1 MKIAE
6 KVKEFFHNE
15 GIHSTTIQ
23 PEFSE
28 IEGCNMSDGT
38 SSINMSGSDCCA
50 LDCPTTEE
58 GCVKATCCQNNN
70 KLVNCNKFPL
80 MKRNLSRYPLQNP
93 LPSPSSS
100 PYMCRQRTAARQSG
114 DVEAGSLLEAAASGV
129 NPVISNGSA
138 GTAAAEPTPKNEIV

>member
-50 LDCPTTEE
+50 LDCPTTDE

-70 KLVNCNKFPL
+70 KLVQKMGVVNYVPIL
-80 MKRNLSRYPLQNP
+80 TLSLFYRISYL
-93 LPSPSSS
+93 
-100 PYMCRQRTAARQSG
+100 RQQIRRICAASEMRHVKLVMWRRVRCS
-114 DVEAGSLLEAAASGV
+114 SLLLH
-129 NPVISNGSA
+129 PMPI
-138 GTAAAEPTPKNEIV
+138 KR

>member
-50 LDCPTTEE
+50 LDCPTTDE

-70 KLVNCNKFPL
+70 KLVG
-80 MKRNLSRYPLQNP
+80 
-93 LPSPSSS
+93 LPCL
-100 PYMCRQRTAARQSG
+100 YAHG
-114 DVEAGSLLEAAASGV
+114 KILY
-129 NPVISNGSA
+129 
-138 GTAAAEPTPKNEIV
+138 

>member
-38 SSINMSGSDCCA
+38 SSINISGSDCCA

-70 KLVNCNKFPL
+70 KLV
-80 MKRNLSRYPLQNP
+80 
-93 LPSPSSS
+93 SSS
-100 PYMCRQRTAARQSG
+100 SLMGTCR
-114 DVEAGSLLEAAASGV
+114 
-129 NPVISNGSA
+129 
-138 GTAAAEPTPKNEIV
+138 IV